1 MAIIEFIQ
9 LGDYVKVSA
18 IDEESGVEAVTILP
32 TNLSQADMQEAALRK
47 LKYVMEKKK
56 SSGDDSGGFVV

>member
-32 TNLSQADMQEAALRK
+32 TNLSQADMQDAALRK

-56 SSGDDSGGFVV
+56 SSADDSGGFVV